1 MTAALP
7 SRSQVKDVLFRVTT
21 AVHRELY
28 RRTGGKFGG
37 KAGKA
42 QILLLTTT
50 GRRSGKPRTTPLNFL
65 EDGDRFVV
73 IASFGGDD
81 RDPQWLKN
89 LEANAV
95 ATVEIG
101 AQSHAVQGRVAT
113 AEEKA
118 QYWPRMVKM
127 YAGYDKYQRGTSR
140 AIPVVILTRT

>member
-1 MTAALP
+1 MSVALP

-21 AVHRELY
+21 TVHRELY

-65 EDGDRFVV
+65 ADGDRFVV

-89 LEANAV
+89 LQANPV

-101 AQSHAVQGRVAT
+101 ARTHGVQGRVAT
-113 AEEKA
+113 GEEKA
-118 QYWPRMVKM
+118 QYWPLMVEM

-140 AIPVVILTRT
+140 DIPVVILTRT